1 MELRHL
7 SKEEMIYL
15 VSLGCSKNLVDSE
28 VMQGVLAQAGYAFT
42 ARKEDAG
49 IIIVNTCAFIEDATK
64 EAFDTILSLA
74 EQKKSGQCRH
84 LIVCGC
90 LPQRYKESLIQELPE
105 VDLFLGTGEFP
116 RIAQYIK
123 RLQDDHRTVKIFTE
137 RPTFLPGPNTP
148 RILATPRHSAYV
160 KIAEGCSH
168 RCTYCTIPAIR
179 GPYQSRSPGSI
190 VAEVKNLAALGV
202 KEVNLIAQDTTRYG
216 LERGQKDDLTALL
229 KKLVR
234 IPDITWL
241 RLLYCHPLA
250 ITDALIS
257 LLAAEQKICSYLD
270 LPLQHISDPV
280 LKRMGRRITGQR
292 IEKLLCALREKVPDI
307 SLRTTFMVGFP
318 GETERDFSSLLKFVS
333 DFEFD
338 HLGVFQYR
346 DEEGTPASKLSPK
359 VPEKIKEERYHAIMS
374 LQAKIS
380 RKKNRA
386 RTGQQTDVLVEGPSQ
401 KKGFALQ
408 GRAVF
413 QAPEVDGMVY
423 IKEGRAAAGSFVTVR
438 ITRGLIYDLVGEMV
452 GREQLKK

>member
-1 MELRHL
+1 MELKAF

-42 ARKEDAG
+42 ARKEDAD

-64 EAFDTILSLA
+64 EAFDTIVSLA
-74 EQKKSGQCRH
+74 EQKKSGACQH

-90 LPQRYKESLIQELPE
+90 LPQRYKESLIQKLPE

-116 RIAQYIK
+116 RIAQHIK

-148 RILATPRHSAYV
+148 RILATPGNTAYV

-202 KEVNLIAQDTTRYG
+202 KEVNLIAQDTSRYG
-216 LERGQKDDLTALL
+216 FKSPYPGGLPGLL

-234 IPDITWL
+234 ISDIKWI
-241 RLLYCHPLA
+241 RLLYCHPLT
-250 ITDALIS
+250 ITPDLIALI
-257 LLAAEQKICSYLD
+257 AQEQKICNYLD
-270 LPLQHISDPV
+270 LPLQHMSDPV
-280 LKRMGRRITGQR
+280 LKRMGRKITQ
-292 IEKLLCALREKVPDI
+292 KQTLQLLHTLREKVPGI
-307 SLRTTFMVGFP
+307 ALRTTLMVGFP
-318 GETERDFSSLLKFVS
+318 GETEKDFSSLLKFVS
-333 DFEFD
+333 DFKFD

-346 DEEGTPASKLSPK
+346 DEEGTAASRLLPK
-359 VPEKIKEERYHAIMS
+359 VPEKVKEERYHAIMK
-374 LQAKIS
+374 LQAGIS
-380 RKKNRA
+380 RKKNRSRA
-386 RTGQQTDVLVEGPSQ
+386 GQKIAVLIEGAAAS
-401 KKGFALQ
+401 KRYALQ
-408 GRAVF
+408 GRAEF
-413 QAPEVDGMVY
+413 QAPEVDGVVY
-423 IKEGRAAAGSFVTVR
+423 IEKGKASPGAMVTAR
-438 ITRGLIYDLVGEMV
+438 ITRGLTYDLVGEII
-452 GREQLKK
+452 